1 MHAPPEKEND
11 MAHNRDKARRKR
23 SYGWPMLFMVIGLA
37 LLSASRAPA
46 QTVPAGPKVEAFP
59 PFKVIGNIYYVG
71 DTNESVF
78 LITTPAGHILL
89 DTGYAETVPIVK
101 AGVEKL
107 GFQMKDIKI
116 MISGHAHSDH
126 VAGHALVK
134 EMTGARVLASE
145 RDAPVIESGGAKG
158 DYRGPRANP
167 WKPTKVDQIIKDG
180 ERVTLGGVTMTAH
193 LTPGH
198 TQGNTTWTMV
208 VEDGVRKLNVVFMPS
223 VGRNEGVHVFNYPNY
238 PNIADDYQKTFR
250 VIKALPC
257 DVFLGP
263 HGNFFDLKGKYAR
276 MQAGAKENPFVD
288 PSGCRLFAERGEAA
302 FLKQLEEERQTR
314 K

>member
-1 MHAPPEKEND
+1 MSYLRLLAIVVLELFNLPSA
-11 MAHNRDKARRKR
+11 MAQT
-23 SYGWPMLFMVIGLA
+23 GE
-37 LLSASRAPA
+37 APA
-46 QTVPAGPKVEAFP
+46 VKAFP

-71 DTNESVF
+71 DTNEAVY
-78 LITTPAGHILL
+78 LITTNAGHILL

-107 GFQMKDIKI
+107 GFRMRDIKI

-145 RDAPVIESGGAKG
+145 LDAVVIESGGARG

-167 WKPTKVDQIIKDG
+167 WKPAKVDQIIRDG
-180 ERVTLGGVTMTAH
+180 EKVTLGDVTLVAH

-198 TQGNTTWTMV
+198 TRGNTTWTMV
-208 VEDGVRKLNVVFMPS
+208 TDEGRGKLNVVFVPS
-223 VGRNEGVHVFNYPNY
+223 VGRNEGVHVFNYPNH
-238 PNIADDYQKTFR
+238 PTIAQDYQQTFR
-250 VIKALPC
+250 VLKSLPC
-257 DVFLGP
+257 EVFLGP
-263 HGNFFDLKGKYAR
+263 HGNFFDLNGKFAR
-276 MQAGAKENPFVD
+276 MQAGARENPFID
-288 PSGCRLFAERGEAA
+288 PVGCRQYVERGEAA

>member
-1 MHAPPEKEND
+1 MQGRPKRSND
-11 MAHNRDKARRKR
+11 M
-23 SYGWPMLFMVIGLA
+23 SYTHHEATQKKSYRWPILLTVVGLA
-37 LLSASRAPA
+37 LLSPSPAPA
-46 QTVPAGPKVEAFP
+46 QTAPAGPDVKAFT
-59 PFKVIGNIYYVG
+59 PFKIIGNIYYVG
-71 DTNESVF
+71 DTNEAVY

-89 DTGYAETVPIVK
+89 DTGYAETVPIVR

-107 GFQMKDIKI
+107 GFQMPDIKI

-126 VAGHALVK
+126 VAGHALVR
-134 EMTGARVLASE
+134 EITGARVLASE
-145 RDAPVIESGGAKG
+145 LDAPVIESGGAKG

-167 WKPTKVDQIIKDG
+167 WKPTRVNQIIKDG
-180 ERVTLGGVTMTAH
+180 ERVTLGGVTLTAH

-198 TQGNTTWTMV
+198 TRGNTTWTMV
-208 VEDGVRKLNVVFMPS
+208 VEEGGRKLNVAFMPS

-238 PNIADDYQKTFR
+238 PNIAEDFQKTFR
-250 VIKALPC
+250 VLKTLPC

-263 HGNFFDLKGKYAR
+263 HGRFFDLDGKFAR
-276 MQAGAKENPFVD
+276 VQAGAKENPFID
-288 PSGCRLFAERGEAA
+288 PAGCRQYVERGEAA

>member
-1 MHAPPEKEND
+1 MSYNH
-11 MAHNRDKARRKR
+11 DKARQKT
-23 SYGWPMLFMVIGLA
+23 SYRWPILLTVVGLA

-46 QTVPAGPKVEAFP
+46 QTAPAGPNVKPFP

-71 DTNESVF
+71 DTDEAVY

-89 DTGYAETVPIVK
+89 DTGYEETVPIVK

-107 GFQMKDIKI
+107 GFGMGDIKI

-126 VAGHALVK
+126 VAGHALVR
-134 EMTGARVLASE
+134 EITGARVLASE
-145 RDAPVIESGGAKG
+145 LDAPVIESGGAKG

-167 WKPTKVDQIIKDG
+167 WKPTRVNQIIKDG
-180 ERVTLGGVTMTAH
+180 ERMTLGGITLTAH

-198 TQGNTTWTMV
+198 TRGNTTWTMV
-208 VEDGVRKLNVVFMPS
+208 VEDGGRKLNVAFMPS

-238 PNIADDYQKTFR
+238 PSIAEDFQKTFR
-250 VIKALPC
+250 VLKTLPC

-263 HGNFFDLKGKYAR
+263 HGRFFDLDGKFKR
-276 MQAGAKENPFVD
+276 MQAGAKENPFID
-288 PSGCRLFAERGEAA
+288 PAGCRQYVERGEAA

>member
-1 MHAPPEKEND
+1 MSYNWDNVISK
-11 MAHNRDKARRKR
+11 KSRR
-23 SYGWPMLFMVIGLA
+23 WLMPLAVACLA
-37 LLSASRAPA
+37 LLNAPLALA
-46 QTVPAGPKVEAFP
+46 QAGQAAPVVKAFT

-71 DTNESVF
+71 DTNECVY

-107 GFQMKDIKI
+107 GFRMQDIKI

-145 RDAPVIESGGAKG
+145 LDAPVIESGGARG

-167 WKPTKVDQIIKDG
+167 WKPTKVDQIIHDG
-180 ERVTLGGVTMTAH
+180 EKVTLGGVTLVAH

-198 TQGNTTWTMV
+198 TRGNTTWTTV
-208 VEDGVRKLNVVFMPS
+208 IEDRGAKLNVAFMPS
-223 VGRNEGVHVFNYPNY
+223 VGRNEGVHVFNYPNH
-238 PNIADDYQKTFR
+238 PTIAEDYQKTFR
-250 VIKALPC
+250 VLKTLPC
-257 DVFLGP
+257 EVFLGP
-263 HGNFFDLKGKYAR
+263 HGNFFDLNGKFAR
-276 MQAGAKENPFVD
+276 MQAGAKENPFID
-288 PSGCRLFAERGEAA
+288 PVGCRQYVQRGEAA
-302 FLKQLEEERQTR
+302 FLKQLEEERQSR
-314 K
+314 R

>member
-1 MHAPPEKEND
+1 MSY
-11 MAHNRDKARRKR
+11 NRVKARGKE
-23 SYGWPMLFMVIGLA
+23 SYPWPILFVAIGLA
-37 LLSASRAPA
+37 LLSASPAPG
-46 QTVPAGPKVEAFP
+46 QTVPAAPDVKPFT
-59 PFKVIGNIYYVG
+59 PFKIISNIYYVG
-71 DTNESVF
+71 DTNEAVY

-107 GFQMKDIKI
+107 GFQMRDIKI

-134 EMTGARVLASE
+134 EMTGARVLASKP
-145 RDAPVIESGGAKG
+145 DAVVIESGGAKG

-167 WKPTKVDQIIKDG
+167 WKPAKVDQIIGDG

-198 TQGNTTWTMV
+198 TLGNTTWTMV
-208 VEDGVRKLNVVFMPS
+208 VDEGARKLNVLFMPS

-238 PNIADDYQKTFR
+238 PTIAEDLQKTFR
-250 VIKALPC
+250 LLKELPC

-263 HGNFFDLKGKYAR
+263 HGRFFDLEGKFAR
-276 MQAGAKENPFVD
+276 MQAGAKQNPFLD
-288 PSGCRLFAERGEAA
+288 PAGCRQYVERGEAA
-302 FLKQLEEERQTR
+302 FLKQLEEERRTR

>member
-1 MHAPPEKEND
+1 MSYQREQ
-11 MAHNRDKARRKR
+11 ARQKKSHR
-23 SYGWPMLFMVIGLA
+23 WAILFAVVGLA
-37 LLSASRAPA
+37 PLSASPA
-46 QTVPAGPKVEAFP
+46 AAQNAPAGPNVKAFT
-59 PFKVIGNIYYVG
+59 PFKIIGNIYYVG
-71 DTNESVF
+71 DTEEGVY

-101 AGVEKL
+101 ASVEKL
-107 GFQMKDIKI
+107 GFQMGDIKI

-134 EMTGARVLASE
+134 EITGARVLASE
-145 RDAPVIESGGAKG
+145 LDAAVIESGGAKG

-167 WKPTKVDQIIKDG
+167 WRPAKVNQIIRDG
-180 ERVTLGGVTMTAH
+180 ERVTLGGVTMTAY

-198 TQGNTTWTMV
+198 TRGNTTWTMV
-208 VEDGVRKLNVVFMPS
+208 VEEGGRKLDVAFMPS

-238 PNIADDYQKTFR
+238 PNIAEDFQKTFR
-250 VIKALPC
+250 VLKTLPC

-263 HGNFFDLKGKYAR
+263 HGRFFDLEGKFAR
-276 MQAGAKENPFVD
+276 MQAGAKDNPFID
-288 PSGCRLFAERGEAA
+288 PAGCRQYVEQGEAA
-302 FLKQLEEERQTR
+302 FLKQLEEERQSR

>member
-1 MHAPPEKEND
+1 MS
-11 MAHNRDKARRKR
+11 NR
-23 SYGWPMLFMVIGLA
+23 WLMLLA
-37 LLSASRAPA
+37 TLCLT
-46 QTVPAGPKVEAFP
+46 QTVQAQQTVQPFT

-71 DTNESVF
+71 DTNECVY

-101 AGVEKL
+101 EGVEKL
-107 GFQMKDIKI
+107 GFQMRDIKI

-134 EMTGARVLASE
+134 QMTGARILASE
-145 RDAPVIESGGAKG
+145 LDAVVIESGGARG

-167 WKPTKVDQIIKDG
+167 WTPAKVDQIIRDG
-180 ERVTLGGVTMTAH
+180 ERVTLGGVTLVAH

-198 TQGNTTWTMV
+198 TRGNTTWTMV
-208 VEDGVRKLNVVFMPS
+208 TEERGLKLNVAFMPS
-223 VGRNEGVHVFNYPNY
+223 VGRNEGVHVFNYPNH
-238 PNIADDYQKTFR
+238 PTIAEDYQKTFR
-250 VIKALPC
+250 VLKTLPC
-257 DVFLGP
+257 EVFLGP
-263 HGNFFDLKGKYAR
+263 HGNFFDLNGKFAR

-288 PSGCRLFAERGEAA
+288 PVGCRQYVERGEAA